1 DRRPSSRQALPSSTL
16 RAGAAGV
23 PPSSF
28 SFLLLQ
34 RAGVTDTPTHNR
46 KRHSAHNDVMCNKKA
61 AAVESIAAAFST

>member
-1 DRRPSSRQALPSSTL
+1 STL

-28 SFLLLQ
+28 PFLLLQ

-46 KRHSAHNDVMCNKKA
+46 KRHSAHNGVMCKKA